1 MLSFEIFF
9 FFKQNTAYEM
19 RISDWSSDVCSSD
32 LLQHLLIGDFI
43 DLPRLRND
51 AWIGGVDAVDIGEDV
66 AAVGVQCGGERNR
79 RRIGTAAAERRDPV
93 SRRQSLKAGDHRDL
107 PLIETSDQVLRLDTL
122 DARLSVHLRSEAHTY
137 DLPSLM

>member
-93 SRRQSLKAGDHRDL
+93 SRRQSMKAGDEIGRASCR
-107 PLIETSDQVLRLDTL
+107 ERVCQY
-122 DARLSVHLRSEAHTY
+122 LSFSVVSV
-137 DLPSLM
+137 SLKKK